1 MPKFSIIVPV
11 YNVEKY
17 INKCID
23 SLISQTLK
31 DIEIILVDDGT
42 PDKSGEICD
51 EYAKKD
57 DRIKVIHKKNEGVS
71 AARNDGLA
79 AATGEWVIFCDSD
92 DWMEQNACELMYLN
106 GEKVG
111 ASVVIADIF
120 QVIGIN
126 KKYCRIFNNEFII
139 DNLKDKE
146 HLLASVYYQNCSC
159 LTPKKHMVGY
169 GGPWNKAVKR
179 SLLINNDIKFD
190 PIFKGDFDD
199 RYFALNIYLSADKI
213 LYIQKPV
220 YNYVFV
226 AESITK
232 SYKAAMR
239 EINNSI
245 FDKFFAFADKNDLTG
260 VLKNA
265 YYSMTIF
272 RLSIS
277 LELYYFN
284 KNNVHSLRNNLHTLK
299 EDLHNKNYSIALKN
313 VNVSKLSPYNKCVAV
328 LGRLYCVLGLYLL
341 NSIKNN
347 IKNN

>member
-1 MPKFSIIVPV
+1 
-11 YNVEKY
+11 
-17 INKCID
+17 
-23 SLISQTLK
+23 
-31 DIEIILVDDGT
+31 
-42 PDKSGEICD
+42 
-51 EYAKKD
+51 
-57 DRIKVIHKKNEGVS
+57 
-71 AARNDGLA
+71 
-79 AATGEWVIFCDSD
+79 
-92 DWMEQNACELMYLN
+92 
-106 GEKVG
+106 
-111 ASVVIADIF
+111 
-120 QVIGIN
+120 
-126 KKYCRIFNNEFII
+126 
-139 DNLKDKE
+139 
-146 HLLASVYYQNCSC
+146 
-159 LTPKKHMVGY
+159 
-169 GGPWNKAVKR
+169 
-179 SLLINNDIKFD
+179 
-190 PIFKGDFDD
+190 
-199 RYFALNIYLSADKI
+199 
-213 LYIQKPV
+213 
-220 YNYVFV
+220 
-226 AESITK
+226 
-232 SYKAAMR
+232 MR